1 MIRLTKLL
9 KEVRTPDSYYDS
21 YSAAVQ
27 AARKYATDSGY
38 TIDEEDW
45 DRRVAFGPGKPHGGQ
60 TSKSAVGLFK
70 NGKPQRK
77 ALHIVVYNRN
87 RPMAD
92 RVGPGMAH
100 SMYELTCYI
109 G

>member
-1 MIRLTKLL
+1 MIRLTNLL
-9 KEVRTPDSYYDS
+9 KEVRSPESYYDS

-27 AARKYATDSGY
+27 AAWKYATDSGY
-38 TIDEEDW
+38 AVDEEDW
-45 DRRVAFGPGKPHGGQ
+45 QRNVASGPGKPHGGQ
-60 TSKSAVGLFK
+60 TTRTHVGLSK

-87 RPMAD
+87 RPFAD
-92 RVGPGMAH
+92 RVGPGMSH

>member
-1 MIRLTKLL
+1 MIRLKNLL
-9 KEVRTPDSYYDS
+9 KEVRVPESYYDS

-38 TIDEEDW
+38 DIDEEDW
-45 DRRVAFGPGKPHGGQ
+45 SNRIALGPGKPHGGQ
-60 TSKSAVGLFK
+60 TTRSSIGLTK

-92 RVGPGMAH
+92 RVGSGMTH

-109 G
+109 S